1 MVLLSPPIS
10 ISSAIEGLT
19 IIFPNLQT
27 VPIVIAILTFLFL
40 IQQFG
45 TNIVGKA
52 FGPIMFIWFTM
63 IGTLGLIEILNHPAI
78 LHALNPIYAFNLLA
92 NYPSGFWLLGAVFLC
107 TTGGEAMYSDLG
119 HCGKQNIRVSWGY
132 VIICLLLNYFG
143 QSAFVMTYE
152 GAVVP
157 EAIRPFY
164 GLMPE
169 WFLIY
174 GIAIATVSAVIAS
187 QALITGCFTLVNEA
201 MKLRLW
207 INLK

>member
-1 MVLLSPPIS
+1 
-10 ISSAIEGLT
+10 
-19 IIFPNLQT
+19 
-27 VPIVIAILTFLFL
+27 
-40 IQQFG
+40 
-45 TNIVGKA
+45 
-52 FGPIMFIWFTM
+52 
-63 IGTLGLIEILNHPAI
+63 
-78 LHALNPIYAFNLLA
+78 
-92 NYPSGFWLLGAVFLC
+92 
-107 TTGGEAMYSDLG
+107 
-119 HCGKQNIRVSWGY
+119 
-132 VIICLLLNYFG
+132 LLNYFG

-152 GAVVP
+152 GSVVP

-207 INLK
+207 INLKVTILLFQKDKLYSCYKLVSFFRVFSCGFNISKSAIWKLRMAWQLH